1 MLTLISDPADV
12 LCHWVRFVA
21 SEKELTLQTREL
33 DPMQQGNS
41 SDEKGQPQ
49 PMLQKHMP
57 ILIDQKLVLYDVR
70 VIVEYLDERYPHP
83 ALMPFDP
90 VARAITRHVIYRI
103 QTEWCHLVKEIEVS
117 GERKRSR
124 CRKALRKFFIE
135 SFPLFSERQFFL
147 NDELTLTDTV
157 VGPLLW
163 RLPRLGIELPQQV
176 GGSIQEYMDRIF
188 NRPSFKNSLSDIEL
202 QMRPDHIASPTL

>member
-41 SDEKGQPQ
+41 ADEKGQSQ
-49 PMLQKHMP
+49 PMLQNHMP

-124 CRKALRKFFIE
+124 CRAALRKFLIE
-135 SFPLFSERQFFL
+135 SFPLFSSRQFFL

-163 RLPRLGIELPQQV
+163 RLPRLGIELPKQV

-188 NRPSFKNSLSDIEL
+188 SRPSFKNSLSDIEL
-202 QMRPDHIASPTL
+202 QMRPDHIDSPTL